1 MSAMAKELT
10 ITLMVTCMKETGVTT
25 KNTEKEST
33 SVTRL
38 NSKFV
43 MLLNDYMVA
52 FLSEREGEGKAKS
65 AVQCF
70 GVQHQLVNV

>member
-1 MSAMAKELT
+1 MSAMGKELIT
-10 ITLMVTCMKETGVTT
+10 TLMVTCMKETGVTT
-25 KNTEKEST
+25 KNMEKEST

-52 FLSEREGEGKAKS
+52 LSNGT
-65 AVQCF
+65 
-70 GVQHQLVNV
+70 LLI